1 MCFAM
6 KIKQRVSLLL
16 VLALML
22 GLLAG
27 CGLVS
32 PTPYPEAPVQDV
44 EFTLVEDAQT
54 PEAPGETDTPKQ
66 ETVLYEEEAL
76 PEKSP
81 DPVALAPEEP
91 PAQEPSLDEDGTY
104 TTKEDLALY
113 LHLYGHLPANFVTKK
128 EARAAGWTGGSVEA
142 FFPGMCIGGDY
153 YGDYEGNLPKAKG
166 RSWHECDVNTLGRR
180 GRGAER
186 IVWSNDGLIYYTG
199 DHYETWELLYG
210 EP

>member
-1 MCFAM
+1 M

-22 GLLAG
+22 GLLSG
-27 CGLVS
+27 CGLIS
-32 PTPYPEAPVQDV
+32 PASYPEAPVQNV
-44 EFTLVEDAQT
+44 EFTLVEDTPT
-54 PEAPGETDTPKQ
+54 PEAPAEAPAPAPALPGET
-66 ETVLYEEEAL
+66 AL
-76 PEKSP
+76 PEESP
-81 DPVALAPEEP
+81 EPAASAPEEP

-104 TTKEDLALY
+104 TSKEDLALY
-113 LHLYGHLPANFVTKK
+113 LHLYGHLPSNFVTKK

>member
-22 GLLAG
+22 GLLSG

-32 PTPYPEAPVQDV
+32 PASYPEAPVQNV
-44 EFTLVEDAQT
+44 EFTLVEDTPT
-54 PEAPGETDTPKQ
+54 PEAPAEAPAPAPALPGET
-66 ETVLYEEEAL
+66 AL
-76 PEKSP
+76 PEESP
-81 DPVALAPEEP
+81 EPAASAPEEP

-113 LHLYGHLPANFVTKK
+113 LHLYGHLPSNFVTKK